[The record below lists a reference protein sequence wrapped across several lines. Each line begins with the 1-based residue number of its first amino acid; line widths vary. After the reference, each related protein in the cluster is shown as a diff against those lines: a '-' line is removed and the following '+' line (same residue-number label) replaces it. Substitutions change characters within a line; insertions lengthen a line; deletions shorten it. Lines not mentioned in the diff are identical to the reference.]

1 MASDTGGGIRSWCP
15 RSSPASLPRRSPPDG
30 ARLPTGTSA
39 AGQAGG
45 HAPGRGGLSGDGKP
59 AGRLQGREG
68 ILCPLEDR
76 QDFKRSTSE
85 SGGED
90 TVVARGGGG
99 SSFGLCVGRGDRP
112 CLTSGQA
119 SRRREVNASPRQ
131 PAWA

>member
-1 MASDTGGGIRSWCP
+1 M
-15 RSSPASLPRRSPPDG
+15 
-30 ARLPTGTSA
+30 
-39 AGQAGG
+39 
-45 HAPGRGGLSGDGKP
+45 PGRGGLSGDGKP

-90 TVVARGGGG
+90 TVVARG
-99 SSFGLCVGRGDRP
+99 DRP